1 MRSLVL
7 TLALLCAA
15 VPAPHAQ
22 TKKAPPKK
30 AAPAPKKAPEPAVTR
45 LQAELTCPSELGVG
59 VRTKR
64 RFCDVLAGRDPA
76 IGVLVE
82 IPPHRGP
89 VTLSFELHNRHT
101 YSEDLVKTK
110 KAFRQYTATIGVLT
124 MDNTLIDRAVI
135 QSEFRS
141 EADLFD
147 RIAGGVGPGG
157 VKAVAPSGTEFI
169 IDRIAPGRRRA
180 GDHPRREAVG
190 AHARGHRYLR
200 LRGPADRHDQQR
212 DGRIPS
218 GAAAQER
225 RPSLPPRPTSSSSLE
240 SFQGGGEVESLRL
253 WKPR

>member
-7 TLALLCAA
+7 TLVLLCAA
-15 VPAPHAQ
+15 DAAPHAQ
-22 TKKAPPKK
+22 TKKAPARKST
-30 AAPAPKKAPEPAVTR
+30 AAAKKAPEPAVTR

-59 VRTKR
+59 VKTKR

-76 IGVLVE
+76 TGILVA

-101 YSEDLVKTK
+101 YSEDLVKAK

-169 IDRIAPGRRRA
+169 TIELPQEVGEQVSILGEKLSVLRPEGTDTFVSEGRPIATISNVMVEFRPG
-180 GDHPRREAVG
+180 P
-190 AHARGHRYLR
+190 
-200 LRGPADRHDQQR
+200 
-212 DGRIPS
+212 
-218 GAAAQER
+218 
-225 RPSLPPRPTSSSSLE
+225 PPRKSTA
-240 SFQGGGEVESLRL
+240 
-253 WKPR
+253 KPPAKKP